1 MKRFEEL
8 NEMSQEALGGLNAGQ
23 DLKLRILKAARAQKK
38 PAVRSLLRPMPMMAM
53 AAVLVVLVAAGSLLA
68 PGALAPSTSPNGGND
83 VFDSLPAG
91 QATVNILPAGQT
103 TVMPFRARAL
113 LDVPPGS
120 ISLTSG
126 SNTPEYRSIWEKGGG
141 GNYPLIGVNG
151 KYYRMMRNPS
161 SVPQSLIGGSIGQI
175 SEYTDEPALADPNQI
190 VSNAVNQGETVY
202 SVDGMGEAL
211 VAASVNG
218 EMRVF
223 QRVSFANNAILGWES
238 LSDTLGISGKVIGM
252 ELTDVGTVSDQ
263 SKAAELADILL
274 SNASFVNAAG
284 SQNGSRSLLIQLSN
298 GLFVQMFVK
307 NDTLSACGSWSCPEF
322 FEAFQNAVQ

>member
-1 MKRFEEL
+1 VKRFEEL
-8 NEMSQEALGGLNAGQ
+8 NEIAQEALGGLYAGQ
-23 DLKLRILKAARAQKK
+23 DLKLRILKAARAQKQ
-38 PAVRSLLRPMPMMAM
+38 PAARGLLRPMPIMAM

-68 PGALAPSTSPNGGND
+68 PGALAPSTSSNGSNNM
-83 VFDSLPAG
+83 FDS
-91 QATVNILPAGQT
+91 LPAGQT
-103 TVMPFRARAL
+103 TVMPFRERAL

-126 SNTPEYRSIWEKGGG
+126 SNSPEYRSIWEKGGG
-141 GNYPLIGVNG
+141 GNFPLIGVNG
-151 KYYRMMRNPS
+151 KYYRLMRNPS
-161 SVPQSLIGGSIGQI
+161 SIPQNLVGGSIGQV

-202 SVDGMGEAL
+202 AVDGMGEAL

-238 LSDTLGISGKVIGM
+238 LSDTLGISGKVIAM
-252 ELTDVGTVSDQ
+252 ELTDVGTVNDE

-274 SNASFVNAAG
+274 SNASFVDTAG
-284 SQNGSRSLLIQLSN
+284 SQNGNRSLLIQLSN

-322 FEAFQNAVQ
+322 FEAFQAAAQ

>member
-8 NEMSQEALGGLNAGQ
+8 NDLAQEALGGLNAGQ

-38 PAVRSLLRPMPMMAM
+38 PAARRFLRPMPMMAM
-53 AAVLVVLVAAGSLLA
+53 AAVLVVLAAAGALLA
-68 PGALAPSTSPNGGND
+68 PGALAPGTTLSGGND

-91 QATVNILPAGQT
+91 QVTGV
-103 TVMPFRARAL
+103 PFRARAL

-126 SNTPEYRSIWEKGGG
+126 SNSPEYRSIWEKGGS
-141 GNYPLIGVNG
+141 GNFPLICVNG
-151 KYYRMMRNPS
+151 KYYRLMRNPS
-161 SVPQSLIGGSIGQI
+161 SIPQNLVGGSIGQV

-190 VSNAVNQGETVY
+190 LSNAVNQGETVY
-202 SVDGMGEAL
+202 AVDGMGEAL

-223 QRVSFANNAILGWES
+223 QRVSFANNAILGSES

-252 ELTDVGTVSDQ
+252 ELTDVGTVSNE

-274 SNASFVNAAG
+274 SSASFTDTAG
-284 SQNGSRSLLIQLSN
+284 SQNGNRSLLIQLSN

-322 FEAFQNAVQ
+322 FEAFQNAMQ

>member
-1 MKRFEEL
+1 VKRFEEL
-8 NEMSQEALGGLNAGQ
+8 NVLAQEALGGLNAGQ
-23 DLKLRILKAARAQKK
+23 DLKLKILKAARAQKK
-38 PAVRSLLRPMPMMAM
+38 PAARSLLRPMPIMAM
-53 AAVLVVLVAAGSLLA
+53 AAVLVVLAAAGYLLA
-68 PGALAPSTSPNGGND
+68 PGALTPGTSTNGGND

-91 QATVNILPAGQT
+91 QTTASSLAAGQN

-141 GNYPLIGVNG
+141 GNFPLIGVNG

-161 SVPQSLIGGSIGQI
+161 SIPQNLVGGGVGQI

-190 VSNAVNQGETVY
+190 ISNAVNQGETVY
-202 SVDGMGEAL
+202 AVDGMGEAL

-223 QRVSFANNAILGWES
+223 QRVSFANNAILGMES
-238 LSDTLGISGKVIGM
+238 LGDTLGISGKVIGM
-252 ELTDVGTVSDQ
+252 ELTDVGTVSDE

-274 SNASFVNAAG
+274 SNASFVDTAG
-284 SQNGSRSLLIQLSN
+284 SQNSNSSLLIQLSN

-307 NDTLSACGSWSCPEF
+307 NDTLSACGTWSCPEF
-322 FEAFQNAVQ
+322 FEAFQAAMQ

>member
-8 NEMSQEALGGLNAGQ
+8 NELAQEALGGLNAGQ
-23 DLKLRILKAARAQKK
+23 DLKHRILKAARAQKR
-38 PAVRSLLRPMPMMAM
+38 PSARGLLRPMPMMAM

-68 PGALAPSTSPNGGND
+68 PGALAPGTSQKGGND

-91 QATVNILPAGQT
+91 QTDVNSLSAGQT
-103 TVMPFRARAL
+103 TGMPFRARAL

-126 SNTPEYRSIWEKGGG
+126 SNAPEYRSIWEKGGG
-141 GNYPLIGVNG
+141 GNFPLIGVNG
-151 KYYRMMRNPS
+151 KYYRLMRNPS
-161 SVPQSLIGGSIGQI
+161 SIPQNLVGGSIGQV

-190 VSNAVNQGETVY
+190 ISNAVNQGETVY
-202 SVDGMGEAL
+202 AVDGMGEAL

-223 QRVSFANNAILGWES
+223 QRVSFANNAILGSES

-252 ELTDVGTVSDQ
+252 ELTDVGTVGNE

-274 SNASFVNAAG
+274 SSASFADTAG
-284 SQNGSRSLLIQLSN
+284 SQNGNRSLLIQLSN

-322 FEAFQNAVQ
+322 FEAFQAAVQ

>member
-1 MKRFEEL
+1 VKRFEEL
-8 NEMSQEALGGLNAGQ
+8 NEIAQEALGGLYAGQ
-23 DLKLRILKAARAQKK
+23 DLKLRILKAARAQKQ
-38 PAVRSLLRPMPMMAM
+38 PSARSLLRPMPMMAM

-91 QATVNILPAGQT
+91 QATV
-103 TVMPFRARAL
+103 MPITFRASAL

-120 ISLTSG
+120 ISLTPG
-126 SNTPEYRSIWEKGGG
+126 SNIPEYRSIWEKGGG
-141 GNYPLIGVNG
+141 GNFPLIGVNG
-151 KYYRMMRNPS
+151 KYYRLMRNPS
-161 SVPQSLIGGSIGQI
+161 SIPQNLVGGSIGQV

-202 SVDGMGEAL
+202 AVDGMGEAL

-238 LSDTLGISGKVIGM
+238 LSDTLGISGKVIAM
-252 ELTDVGTVSDQ
+252 ELTDVGTISDE

-274 SNASFVNAAG
+274 SNASFIDTAG
-284 SQNGSRSLLIQLSN
+284 SQNGNRSLLIKLSN
-298 GLFVQMFVK
+298 GLFLQMFVK

-322 FEAFQNAVQ
+322 FEAFQAAAQ

>member
-8 NEMSQEALGGLNAGQ
+8 NDLAQEALGGLNAGQ
-23 DLKLRILKAARAQKK
+23 DLKLRILKAARAQKR
-38 PAVRSLLRPMPMMAM
+38 PAARGLLRPMPMMAM

-68 PGALAPSTSPNGGND
+68 SGAKAPGTSLSGGND

-91 QATVNILPAGQT
+91 QT
-103 TVMPFRARAL
+103 TVMPVTFRARAL

-126 SNTPEYRSIWEKGGG
+126 SNTPEYRSIWERGGG
-141 GNYPLIGVNG
+141 GNFPLIGVNG
-151 KYYRMMRNPS
+151 KYYRLMRNPS
-161 SVPQSLIGGSIGQI
+161 SIPQNLVGGSIGQV

-202 SVDGMGEAL
+202 TVDGMGEAL
-211 VAASVNG
+211 IAASVNG

-223 QRVSFANNAILGWES
+223 QRVSFANNAILGSES

-252 ELTDVGTVSDQ
+252 ELTDVGTVSNE
-263 SKAAELADILL
+263 STAAELAGILL
-274 SNASFVNAAG
+274 SSASFTDTAG
-284 SQNGSRSLLIQLSN
+284 SQNGNRSLLIQLSN

-322 FEAFQNAVQ
+322 FEAFQAAVQ